1 MVDAIG
7 PKPVSGTRGV
17 NAVARTS
24 AVPGAPAISAAD
36 ENATTVTALA
46 AQAASS
52 APVDLDRVA
61 RIKQA
66 IAEGNFPLYPATIA
80 DRLIALK
87 LDWDPHEQA

>member
-7 PKPVSGTRGV
+7 PKPVSGARSV
-17 NAVARTS
+17 DAVARTS
-24 AVPGAPAISAAD
+24 AVPVTPAISAAD

-46 AQAASS
+46 AQAVAS

-61 RIKQA
+61 QIKQA
-66 IAEGNFPLYPATIA
+66 IADGKFPLYPAKIA

>member
-7 PKPVSGTRGV
+7 PKPVSGARSI
-17 NAVARTS
+17 NAVTQTS
-24 AVPGAPAISAAD
+24 AVSGAPAVSTAD

-46 AQAASS
+46 AQAASA

-61 RIKQA
+61 EIKHA
-66 IAEGNFPLYPATIA
+66 IANGNFPIYPAKVA

-87 LDWDPHEQA
+87 LDWNPHEQA